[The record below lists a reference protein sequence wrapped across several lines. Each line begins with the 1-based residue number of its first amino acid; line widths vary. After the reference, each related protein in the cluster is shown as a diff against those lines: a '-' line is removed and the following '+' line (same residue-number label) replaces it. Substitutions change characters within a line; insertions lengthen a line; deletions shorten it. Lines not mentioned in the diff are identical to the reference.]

1 MSQVSIQLLPFS
13 SQRAAS
19 NRVWIGRAGMLLG
32 LCVVVSIGIL
42 SVMQMQIVQANS
54 QIEQLEASAAPTLQL
69 QSQIDQLDQQIAQ
82 VDQEYQE
89 QQKLCG
95 PPMNLHILSLITST
109 QQVVGS
115 RLMIQSMQITPET
128 LNTQTVSNTKAV
140 SNPSPTTTSAR
151 LRLDAKAKDDHAIE
165 TFIKQLKAHPAIT
178 TAKMTKIEHSP
189 QQGELFRLTQI
200 EATYQI
206 SLNSH

>member
-1 MSQVSIQLLPFS
+1 
-13 SQRAAS
+13 
-19 NRVWIGRAGMLLG
+19 MLLG